1 MSIAQ
6 AGAYRAPSG
15 RLVDLRD
22 PLAAALAGTV
32 SVPPQDPLAPPA
44 ATPGQRTR
52 IHVSNETTLAAARRL
67 TAAGAN
73 PVALNFASAL
83 NPGGGFLSGARAQ
96 EESLCR
102 SSGLHACLVGQPMYV
117 HHIAADDPMYTSW
130 LLYSPGVPVFRDDD
144 GALLEELWTCAFIT
158 AAAPMVKELRQRD
171 PGRLPELAAVMT
183 ERIDRVLAI
192 AARYAHPSVV
202 LGAWG
207 CGAFGGDSE
216 MIAEIFHAALRGPY
230 RGAFETVVFAVLDA
244 TPEHQFI
251 GAFERRF
258 A

>member
-1 MSIAQ
+1 MAIAREGHYQ
-6 AGAYRAPSG
+6 APSG
-15 RLVDLRD
+15 GLVDLRD
-22 PLAAALAGTV
+22 ALAAAIAGTV
-32 SVPPQDPLAPPA
+32 SVPPQDRLAPPA
-44 ATPGQRTR
+44 VTAGHRTR

-102 SSGLHACLVGQPMYV
+102 SSGLHACLVGQPMYA
-117 HHIAADDPMYTSW
+117 HHIATDDPMYTSW

-144 GALLEELWTCAFIT
+144 GVLQESSWSCAFIT
-158 AAAPMVKELRQRD
+158 AAAPMVKTLRARD

-183 ERIDRVLAI
+183 ERVDRVPAI
-192 AARYAHPSVV
+192 AAQYGHPSII

-207 CGAFGGDSE
+207 CGAFGGDTD
-216 MIAEIFHAALRGPY
+216 MVAEIFHAALHGPY
-230 RGAFETVVFAVLDA
+230 RGAFATVVFAVLDA
-244 TPEHQFI
+244 TPEQRFI
-251 GAFERRF
+251 APFERRF